1 MSKHSSRAILSPCL
15 GICALDKQGLC
26 EACHRTTNEIA
37 SWSIYNDDQR
47 AHIMDTILPKRALQ
61 RLSCD

>member
-1 MSKHSSRAILSPCL
+1 M
-15 GICALDKQGLC
+15 GICVLDEQDLC
-26 EACHRTTNEIA
+26 EGCLRTGNEIA